1 MPRKDITRQTD
12 LFLRALDPGASSD
25 AEPRTI
31 DIDGVTLETTPI
43 FDAYWQFAAERQRI
57 FYARLRD
64 GLSPDLTSDP
74 ILAKCKFTNAYRASD
89 RVSQYLV
96 RRIIYRDDLPPGK
109 DDLFF
114 RILLFKIFNKIDT
127 WDLVEAAL
135 GPVTLSRYNYEE
147 YDALLTDALKRG
159 RRIYSPAYIM
169 PSGRPAFGQRFKHRN
184 HLLLLEYML
193 KNNFPGK
200 ISARQTMRDAYALML
215 SAPSMGPFLAYQ
227 YVTDLNYS
235 MLTNYSEAE
244 FVMAGP
250 GALDGMRKCFV
261 GRRNIAAERI
271 IHHMYENQERYF
283 HDLNLDFQ
291 TLWGRPL
298 QLIDCQN
305 LFCEI
310 SKYARIA
317 FPHITDGSG
326 RVQIKQYFRPIGPLP
341 IPWYPPKWGIND
353 RIQYRTPE
361 ISHDEKS
368 SGSPSA
374 SAVPRK
380 PS

>member
-12 LFLRALDPGASSD
+12 LFLRAV
-25 AEPRTI
+25 EPRASVGAKSRTV
-31 DIDGVTLETTPI
+31 DIDGVALETTPV
-43 FDAYWQFAAERQRI
+43 FDAYWRFAEERQRM
-57 FYARLRD
+57 FFARLRY
-64 GLSPDLTSDP
+64 GVSAGLTSDP
-74 ILAKCKFTNAYRASD
+74 ILATYKFTNAYRASD
-89 RVSQYLV
+89 RVSQYLI
-96 RRIIYRDDLPPGK
+96 RRVIYRDDLPRGK

-127 WDLVEAAL
+127 WIRMEAAL
-135 GPVTLSRYNYEE
+135 GPITLERYNYTD
-147 YDALLTDALKRG
+147 YDAVLMDALKQD

-169 PSGRPAFGQRFKHRN
+169 PSGRSAFGQRFKHRN
-184 HLLLLEYML
+184 HLLLIEYML
-193 KNNFPGK
+193 TNNFPTE

-215 SAPSMGPFLAYQ
+215 SAPSVGPFLAYQ

-235 MLTNYSEAE
+235 LITDYSEAE

-250 GALDGMRKCFV
+250 GALDGIRKCFIK
-261 GRRNIAAERI
+261 RRNIPPEAI
-271 IHHMYENQERYF
+271 IRYMYDNQERYF
-283 HDLNLDFQ
+283 SDLHLDFQ

-305 LFCEI
+305 VFCEI

-317 FPHITDGSG
+317 FPHIADGSG
-326 RVQIKQYFRPIGPLP
+326 RVQIKQYFKPTGPLP
-341 IPWYPPKWGIND
+341 APWYPPKWGIND
-353 RIQYRTPE
+353 RIQLPTSE
-361 ISHDEKS
+361 ISYEDKS

-374 SAVPRK
+374 SDVQRK